1 MKPLKNGQFNGHFMC
16 VLLAIVHIRQRMY
29 WLLVSSSSSCSSKC
43 SSCMSET
50 LLVFYLHIVPC
61 LLNVNLVVNRGLNML
76 FSGVALRFLDNNH
89 ARLRE

>member
-1 MKPLKNGQFNGHFMC
+1 
-16 VLLAIVHIRQRMY
+16 
-29 WLLVSSSSSCSSKC
+29 
-43 SSCMSET
+43 MSET

-76 FSGVALRFLDNNH
+76 FSGAALRFLDNNH